1 MLLAPSTSYTGIINY
16 YKEFDPLSDSNTSNY
31 ILTNHPAI
39 YLYGSLYHASNFLGG
54 IEPNQAGQWEK
65 MYQTA
70 LERLER
76 NDKEDSYGNAPLQ
89 QRSDVSVAGSFN
101 DISSYVTNNNV

>member
-1 MLLAPSTSYTGIINY
+1 
-16 YKEFDPLSDSNTSNY
+16 
-31 ILTNHPAI
+31 
-39 YLYGSLYHASNFLGG
+39 
-54 IEPNQAGQWEK
+54 

-101 DISSYVTNNNV
+101 DISRFSTNNNV

>member
-1 MLLAPSTSYTGIINY
+1 
-16 YKEFDPLSDSNTSNY
+16 
-31 ILTNHPAI
+31 
-39 YLYGSLYHASNFLGG
+39 
-54 IEPNQAGQWEK
+54 

-89 QRSDVSVAGSFN
+89 QRSDVTVAGSFN
-101 DISSYVTNNNV
+101 DKSYYVTNNNG